1 MRLAIGLA
9 LIGVG
14 VVLLIWGVTAA
25 DSFASN
31 FKEFFTGNPTDKSMW
46 LIVGGVGAAICGVVL
61 SAFAM
66 ATKKG
71 ELTG

>member
-1 MRLAIGLA
+1 MKLAVGLA
-9 LIGVG
+9 LLGIG
-14 VVLLIWGVTAA
+14 VVLLIWGATAA
-25 DSFASN
+25 DSFASE

-46 LIVGGVGAAICGVVL
+46 LIVGGVGAAICGIVL
-61 SAFAM
+61 SALSI